1 MGRNVTSPSPKPLS
15 LVLIVDD
22 DPLFRDLSRASL
34 EPEELRIEEV
44 SSGETAIQFASCVMP
59 DLIVLD
65 LQMPGMDGY
74 ATCHGI
80 RQLPQGEF
88 VPVLIMTGLDDV
100 DSIAKAY
107 DVGATDFIVKPCHGL
122 ILAQRVRYM
131 LRMSHIVQVLRNNE
145 ARLAQAQ
152 RIAQL
157 GGWEWDLPLEQI
169 ELSDAACHILG
180 VAPSTFDRTLEAY
193 LTCVHEDD
201 RTAVRQAMQQAFV
214 EGTSFALDHRT
225 SRTDVIGHIVHLQGE
240 ALINESGHT
249 HRILGTVQDITAQ
262 RATESTLYWLTNY
275 DGRTHLPNRNLL
287 LRRVAQAMPDAT
299 EGTGT
304 RALFVLAVDHFHRIR
319 ELYGSAG
326 EHQMMKEVSERLQQ
340 VLSIGGADLP
350 SSGTETPMLAHLS
363 ESQLAILLMHLSK
376 PEESAKIAQSC
387 LDALGKPFQIGP
399 SHVTVSA
406 HIGIAVPGP
415 DGDDPEQVLRHAE
428 TALQAAVR
436 KGPNEFQY
444 YSDSLNSMIAAK
456 MSLEQDLRVAMSRN
470 QFLLHYQPKVD
481 ILSEEVIGF
490 EALLRW
496 HHPTRGLISPAEFIP
511 LAEEDGSI
519 TAISEWVL
527 KSVIQQQR
535 LWHKAG
541 LAPTTVSINLSGIQF
556 RQPQF
561 AAQVKSL
568 VYAEGGNPHDLELE
582 LTENVLMADAALTMA
597 TLKELSASGFRVT
610 IDDFGTGYSSLA
622 YLQQFQIDTLKINQA
637 FVKDLKV
644 GTVDSPIVRAII
656 GMGRALQLNIVAE
669 GVETRDQLTFL
680 RMQGCSAYQG
690 YLFSKPVPAPQLQHL
705 MRDRTFEEVSKS
717 AERVRKR
724 LAG

>member
-1 MGRNVTSPSPKPLS
+1 MTSPSPKPLQ
-15 LVLIVDD
+15 LILIVDD
-22 DPLFRDLSRASL
+22 DPIFRELSRSSL
-34 EPEELRIEEV
+34 EQEELRIEDV
-44 SSGETAIQFASCVMP
+44 SSGEAAIQLASCVMP

-74 ATCHGI
+74 AACHAI

-88 VPVLIMTGLDDV
+88 VPILIMTGLDDV
-100 DSIAKAY
+100 DSISKAY
-107 DVGATDFIVKPCHGL
+107 DAGATDFIIKPCHGL
-122 ILAQRVRYM
+122 ILTQRVRYM
-131 LRMSHIVQVLRNNE
+131 LRTSQSLQLLRHNE

-157 GGWEWDLPLEQI
+157 GGWEWDLSLEQI
-169 ELSDAACHILG
+169 ELSDAACQILG
-180 VAPSTFDRTLEAY
+180 VAPSTFDRTLDAY
-193 LTCVHEDD
+193 LICVHEDD
-201 RTAVRQAMQQAFV
+201 RAAVRQAMRQAFL
-214 EGTSFALDHRT
+214 EGTSIALDHRT
-225 SRTDVIGHIVHLQGE
+225 SRTDVSGHIVHLQGE
-240 ALINESGHT
+240 AMINESGQT
-249 HRILGTVQDITAQ
+249 HRILGTLQDITDK
-262 RATESTLYWLTNY
+262 RATESTLYFLANY
-275 DGRTHLPNRNLL
+275 DGQTHLPNRKLL
-287 LRRVAQAMPDAT
+287 LHRVVQAMPGVVGGN
-299 EGTGT
+299 GTS
-304 RALFVLAVDHFHRIR
+304 ALLVLAVDRFHRIR

-326 EHQMMKEVSERLQQ
+326 EHQMMKSVTERLQQ
-340 VLSIGGADLP
+340 VLSIGGTDLP
-350 SSGTETPMLAHLS
+350 SGGADTPMLAHLS
-363 ESQLAILLMHLSK
+363 ESQLAILVTQLSK
-376 PEESAKIAQSC
+376 PEESAKIAQGC

-399 SHVTVSA
+399 SQVTVSA
-406 HIGIAVPGP
+406 HIGIAVPGS

-428 TALQAAVR
+428 TALQAAAR

-444 YSDSLNSMIAAK
+444 YSDSLNTIISAK
-456 MSLEQDLRVAMSRN
+456 LSLEQDLRVAMSRN
-470 QFLLHYQPKVD
+470 QLLLHYQPKVD

-541 LAPTTVSINLSGIQF
+541 LAPTTISINLSGVQF

-561 AAQVKSL
+561 AAQMKSL
-568 VYAEGGNPHDLELE
+568 VYAEGGNPQDLELE

-597 TLKELSASGFRVT
+597 TLEELNATGFRVT

-622 YLQQFQIDTLKINQA
+622 YLPQFRIDTLKINQA

-644 GTVDSPIVRAII
+644 GKVDSPIVRAMI

-669 GVETRDQLTFL
+669 GVETRDQLTYL

-690 YLFSKPVPAPQLQHL
+690 YLFSKPVPAAQLQHL

>member
-1 MGRNVTSPSPKPLS
+1 MERNASSPFSKPLA

-22 DPLFRDLSRASL
+22 DPLFRQLSRASL
-34 EPEELRIEEV
+34 EPEEIRIEEV
-44 SSGETAIQFASCVMP
+44 SSGEAAIQLASCVMP

-74 ATCHGI
+74 ATCQGI

-88 VPVLIMTGLDDV
+88 VPILMMTGLDDV

-107 DVGATDFIVKPCHGL
+107 DVGATDFIIKPCHGL

-131 LRMSHIVQVLRNNE
+131 LRTSHLVQVLRNNE
-145 ARLAQAQ
+145 ARLVQAQ

-157 GGWEWDLPLEQI
+157 GGWEWDLSIEQI

-193 LTCVHEDD
+193 LACVHEDD
-201 RTAVRQAMQQAFV
+201 RASVHQAMRQAFV

-225 SRTDVIGHIVHLQGE
+225 SRTDMSGHIVHVQGE
-240 ALINESGHT
+240 ALINESGHAQ
-249 HRILGTVQDITAQ
+249 HILGTVQDITAQ
-262 RATESTLYWLTNY
+262 RATESTLYFLTHY

-287 LRRVAQAMPDAT
+287 LHRVTQAMTSAVET
-299 EGTGT
+299 TGT
-304 RALFVLAVDHFHRIR
+304 CALFVLGVDRFHRIC
-319 ELYGSAG
+319 ELYGSSG
-326 EHQMMKEVSERLQQ
+326 SDQMIKQISERLRQT
-340 VLSIGGADLP
+340 LSTEGIHRPL
-350 SSGTETPMLAHLS
+350 SGPDAPMLAQLG
-363 ESQLAILLMHLSK
+363 ESQVALFLTNLFK
-376 PEESAKIAQSC
+376 PEESAKIAKQC

-399 SHVTVSA
+399 ATVTLSA
-406 HIGIAVPGP
+406 HIGIAVPGT
-415 DGDDPEQVLRHAE
+415 DGKDAEQVLSHAE
-428 TALQAAVR
+428 TALQAAKR
-436 KGPNEFQY
+436 KGSDAFQY
-444 YSDSLNSMIAAK
+444 YSDSLNTMITARIG
-456 MSLEQDLRVAMSRN
+456 LEQDLRAAMGRN

-496 HHPTRGLISPAEFIP
+496 QHPTRGMISPTEFLP

-519 TAISEWVL
+519 TEISDWV
-527 KSVIQQQR
+527 VTHVVQQQR

-541 LAPTTVSINLSGIQF
+541 LAPTTVSVNLSGIHF

-561 AAQVKSL
+561 AAHMKSL
-568 VYAEGGNPHDLELE
+568 VYAEGGNPQDIELE
-582 LTENVLMADAALTMA
+582 LTENVLMADAFQTIA
-597 TLKELSASGFRVT
+597 TLEELSTSGFRVT

-622 YLQQFQIDTLKINQA
+622 YLQQFHIDTLKINQA

-656 GMGRALQLNIVAE
+656 GLGRALQLNIVAE
-669 GVETRDQLTFL
+669 GVETRDQLMFL

-690 YLFSKPVPAPQLQHL
+690 YLFSKPVPASQLQYL
-705 MRDRTFEEVSKS
+705 MRDRTFEEVSKA

-724 LAG
+724 LGG

>member
-1 MGRNVTSPSPKPLS
+1 MSAPSPKPLQ
-15 LVLIVDD
+15 LILIVDD
-22 DPLFRDLSRASL
+22 DPIFRELSRSSL
-34 EPEELRIEEV
+34 EQEELRIEDV
-44 SSGETAIQFASCVMP
+44 SSGEAAVQFASCVMP

-88 VPVLIMTGLDDV
+88 VPILIMTGLDDV

-107 DVGATDFIVKPCHGL
+107 DAGATDFIIKPCHGL
-122 ILAQRVRYM
+122 ILTQRVRYM
-131 LRMSHIVQVLRNNE
+131 LRTSHSLQLLRSNE

-157 GGWEWDLPLEQI
+157 GGWEWDLSLEQI
-169 ELSDAACHILG
+169 ELSDAACQILG
-180 VAPSTFDRTLEAY
+180 VAPSTFDRTLDAY

-201 RTAVRQAMQQAFV
+201 RAAVRQAMRQAFV
-214 EGTSFALDHRT
+214 EGTSVALDHRT
-225 SRTDVIGHIVHLQGE
+225 SRTDISGHIVHLQGE

-249 HRILGTVQDITAQ
+249 HRILGTVQDITDK
-262 RATESTLYWLTNY
+262 RATESTLYFLANY
-275 DGRTHLPNRNLL
+275 DGRTGLPNRNLL
-287 LRRVAQAMPDAT
+287 LRRVAQAIPGAA
-299 EGTGT
+299 GGIGSG
-304 RALFVLAVDHFHRIR
+304 ALLVLAVDRFHRIC

-326 EHQMMKEVSERLQQ
+326 QHQMMKEVTERFQQ
-340 VLSIGGADLP
+340 VLSIGGTDLAA
-350 SSGTETPMLAHLS
+350 GGAETPMLAHLS
-363 ESQLAILLMHLSK
+363 ESQLAILVTHLSK
-376 PEESAKIAQSC
+376 PEESAKIAQNC

-399 SHVTVSA
+399 SHVTISA
-406 HIGIAVPGP
+406 HIGIAVPGT
-415 DGDDPEQVLRHAE
+415 DGDDPEQVLRNAE
-428 TALQAAVR
+428 TALQAATR

-444 YSDSLNSMIAAK
+444 YSDSLNTMIAAK
-456 MSLEQDLRVAMSRN
+456 MSLEQDLRLAMSRN

-535 LWHKAG
+535 VWHKAG
-541 LAPTTVSINLSGIQF
+541 LAPTTVSLNLSGVQF

-561 AAQVKSL
+561 AAQIKSL
-568 VYAEGGNPHDLELE
+568 VYAEGGTPQDLELE
-582 LTENVLMADAALTMA
+582 LTENVLMADADLTMA
-597 TLKELSASGFRVT
+597 TLEELNTAGFRVT

-622 YLQQFQIDTLKINQA
+622 YLPRFRIDTLKINQA

-644 GTVDSPIVRAII
+644 GKVDSPIVRAII

-690 YLFSKPVPAPQLQHL
+690 YLFSKPVPAAQLQHL

-717 AERVRKR
+717 VERVRKR

>member
-1 MGRNVTSPSPKPLS
+1 MSAPSPKPLQ
-15 LVLIVDD
+15 LILIVDD
-22 DPLFRDLSRASL
+22 DPIFRELSRSSL
-34 EPEELRIEEV
+34 EQEELRIEDV
-44 SSGETAIQFASCVMP
+44 SSGEAAVQFASCVMP

-88 VPVLIMTGLDDV
+88 VPILIMTGLDDV

-107 DVGATDFIVKPCHGL
+107 DAGATDFIIKPCHGL
-122 ILAQRVRYM
+122 ILTQRVRYM
-131 LRMSHIVQVLRNNE
+131 LRTSHSLQLLRSNE

-157 GGWEWDLPLEQI
+157 GGWEWDLSLEQI
-169 ELSDAACHILG
+169 ELSDAACQILG
-180 VAPSTFDRTLEAY
+180 VAPSTFDRTLDAY

-201 RTAVRQAMQQAFV
+201 RAAVRQAMRQAFV
-214 EGTSFALDHRT
+214 EGTSVALDHRT
-225 SRTDVIGHIVHLQGE
+225 SRTDVSGHIVHLQGE

-249 HRILGTVQDITAQ
+249 HRILGTVQDITDK
-262 RATESTLYWLTNY
+262 RATESTLYFLANY
-275 DGRTHLPNRNLL
+275 DGRTGLPNRNLL
-287 LRRVAQAMPDAT
+287 LRRVAQAIPGAAG
-299 EGTGT
+299 GTGSG
-304 RALFVLAVDHFHRIR
+304 ALLVLAVDRFHRIC

-326 EHQMMKEVSERLQQ
+326 QHQMMKEVTERFQQ
-340 VLSIGGADLP
+340 VLSIGGTDLAA
-350 SSGTETPMLAHLS
+350 GGAETPMLAHLS
-363 ESQLAILLMHLSK
+363 ESQLAILVTHLSK
-376 PEESAKIAQSC
+376 PEESAKIAQNC

-399 SHVTVSA
+399 SHVTISA
-406 HIGIAVPGP
+406 HIGIAVPGT
-415 DGDDPEQVLRHAE
+415 DGDDPEQVLRNAE
-428 TALQAAVR
+428 TALQAATR

-444 YSDSLNSMIAAK
+444 YSDSLNTMIAAK
-456 MSLEQDLRVAMSRN
+456 MSLEQDLRLAMSRN

-535 LWHKAG
+535 VWNKAG
-541 LAPTTVSINLSGIQF
+541 LAPTTVSLNLSGVQF

-561 AAQVKSL
+561 AAQIKSL
-568 VYAEGGNPHDLELE
+568 VYAEGGTPQDLELE
-582 LTENVLMADAALTMA
+582 LTENVLMADADLTMA
-597 TLKELSASGFRVT
+597 TLEELNTAGFRVT

-622 YLQQFQIDTLKINQA
+622 YLPRFRIDTLKINQA

-644 GTVDSPIVRAII
+644 GKVDSPIVRAII

-690 YLFSKPVPAPQLQHL
+690 YLFSKPVPAAQLQHL

-717 AERVRKR
+717 VERVRKR